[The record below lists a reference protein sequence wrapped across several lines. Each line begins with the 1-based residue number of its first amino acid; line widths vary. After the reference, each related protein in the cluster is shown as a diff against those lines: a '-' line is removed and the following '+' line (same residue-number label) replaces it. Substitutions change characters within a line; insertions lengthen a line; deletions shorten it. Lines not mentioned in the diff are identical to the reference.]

1 MCTPREL
8 NCIMPPHLM
17 DRLAQSDDQDVR
29 DAAIRTLVASAELR
43 GQRSILPGVAAALA
57 TPTQGRRTIFDA
69 HSRESLDGADMKR
82 SESSPVSPDD
92 SVNRAFDGLGATRK
106 FYLDV
111 LNRDSIDGMGMRL
124 DGYVHYGDRYNNAM
138 WDGKH
143 MVFGDGDGVMFTDF
157 TGSLTVIGHEL
168 THGVTENT
176 AGLEYHNQPGAL
188 NESVSDVFGSLIE
201 QWSLNQTAE
210 NARWLI
216 GPEIFTPGFD
226 GDALRSMKDP
236 GNAYDNPTMGKDP
249 QPGHMNNYVPL
260 SDTARGDNGGVH
272 VNSGI
277 PNKAF
282 YLAAVNIGGRAW
294 EAPGHIW
301 YESLKASNSTTEFQ
315 QFAETTV
322 AKAAQLYGADHE
334 QAVADAWLQVGI
346 RAASLRPAVT
356 AIAAG
361 GDGSL
366 DALQGQLENLAADV
380 RLLIDEVRADRR
392 SKAQTTTNP
401 HTVSRQ
407 KIKTG

>member
-1 MCTPREL
+1 MRTPREL

-17 DRLAQSDDQDVR
+17 DRLAQSDDRIVR
-29 DAAIRTLVASAELR
+29 DAAIRTLVASAEMR
-43 GQRSILPGVAAALA
+43 RQRSIVPGVAAALA

-69 HSRESLDGADMKR
+69 HHQEALDGAELKR
-82 SESSPVSPDD
+82 SESSPVSADD

-111 LNRDSIDGMGMRL
+111 LGRDSIDGMGMRL
-124 DGYVHYGDRYNNAM
+124 DGYVHYGDRFNNAM

-143 MVFGDGDGVMFTDF
+143 MVFGDGDGAMFTDF
-157 TGSLTVIGHEL
+157 TQSLTVIGHEL

-176 AGLEYHNQPGAL
+176 AALEYHNQSGAL
-188 NESVSDVFGSLIE
+188 NESVSDVFGSLVE
-201 QWSLNQTAE
+201 QWTLNQTAE
-210 NARWLI
+210 TARWLI

-226 GDALRSMKDP
+226 GDALRSMKNP
-236 GNAYDNPTMGKDP
+236 GSAYDNPTMGKDP
-249 QPGHMNNYVPL
+249 QPGHMKDFVPL
-260 SDTARGDNGGVH
+260 PDTARGDNGGVH

-282 YLAAVNIGGRAW
+282 YLAAINIGGCAW

-334 QAVADAWLQVGI
+334 QAVTDAWLQVGI
-346 RAASLRPAVT
+346 RAASPRPVVA
-356 AIAAG
+356 AIASD
-361 GDGSL
+361 GDGTL
-366 DALQGQLENLAADV
+366 EALQEQVENLAADV
-380 RLLIDEVRADRR
+380 QLLIKEVQADR
-392 SKAQTTTNP
+392 KAKARRTTTAHANGRR
-401 HTVSRQ
+401 TV
-407 KIKTG
+407 KTG